1 MTHDEFDAAYQENL
15 PYLIRLAERIL
26 RKQDRAVCE
35 DVVADA
41 MCRCLINLGDFTVI
55 GKASVR
61 TWMTNAVVWE
71 CKDNIRRYKMTFMQ
85 ETLDD
90 VEQVAEENRL
100 PEYVTA
106 DIDAALDDLP
116 RLQRQVIQ
124 LLYIEGFTY
133 KEVAEQ
139 FNVTISAIQRAEQ
152 DGLSQLRRTLE
163 SYHG

>member
-1 MTHDEFDAAYQENL
+1 
-15 PYLIRLAERIL
+15 
-26 RKQDRAVCE
+26 
-35 DVVADA
+35 
-41 MCRCLINLGDFTVI
+41 
-55 GKASVR
+55 
-61 TWMTNAVVWE
+61 
-71 CKDNIRRYKMTFMQ
+71 MTFMQ